1 MKVFFFIY
9 FITPKAMLPQ
19 ALILPIA
26 LIDFLYGSLNLLPF
40 PDWLKYFYIVR
51 LFWNGLSWKRNRLL
65 RRISQI
71 WRYKTKFVFVFIIR
85 TTGCPISLP
94 DLIISRW
101 KIYIPIS
108 NTNGYGTLSTYNI
121 CVFISIIFHYN
132 LKSTS
137 NHFLNSWTIG
147 EPV

>member
-1 MKVFFFIY
+1 MSFILYVCPLHLCKSVFFIY

-101 KIYIPIS
+101 KIYIPIQRLWA
-108 NTNGYGTLSTYNI
+108 TLNI
-121 CVFISIIFHYN
+121 QYLCIY
-132 LKSTS
+132 LD
-137 NHFLNSWTIG
+137 HFSLQSKIN
-147 EPV
+147 